1 MTVTDKK
8 LYVNYINVIK
18 KTGTDNV
25 SVLVFFIDGNVAR
38 TFLYGSLI
46 AVWNG
51 LYNPMCYILGRRI
64 EWQDGVEVLMV
75 ELSMNESL
83 YLGEVNHHTV
93 FVKFACLAIH
103 LYNPV
108 MAVKGLA
115 FAFAGES
122 EVMTSGNLH
131 SLFYVIHLNN

>member
-18 KTGTDNV
+18 KTGTDIV
-25 SVLVFFIDGNVAR
+25 SVLVFLIDGNVAA
-38 TFLYGSLI
+38 TFLNGSLI

-51 LYNPMCYILGRRI
+51 LYNPMCDILGRGI
-64 EWQDGVEVLMV
+64 EWQDGVQVLMV
-75 ELSMNESL
+75 KLSMNESL
-83 YLGEVNHHTV
+83 YLGKVNHHAV

-122 EVMTSGNLH
+122 EVMTSGDLH
-131 SLFYVIHLNN
+131 SLFYVIHI

>member
-25 SVLVFFIDGNVAR
+25 SVLVFLIDGNVAR
-38 TFLYGSLI
+38 TFLNGSLI

-51 LYNPMCYILGRRI
+51 LYDPMGYILGRGI
-64 EWQDGVEVLMV
+64 EWQDGVEILMV

-83 YLGEVNHHTV
+83 YLGKVNHHAV

-131 SLFYVIHLNN
+131 SLFYVIHI

>member
-8 LYVNYINVIK
+8 LYGIYINVIK

-25 SVLVFFIDGNVAR
+25 SVLVFLIDGNVAT
-38 TFLYGSLI
+38 TFLNGSLI

-64 EWQDGVEVLMV
+64 EWQYCVEILMV

-83 YLGEVNHHTV
+83 YLGEVNHHAV

>member
-1 MTVTDKK
+1 M
-8 LYVNYINVIK
+8 
-18 KTGTDNV
+18 
-25 SVLVFFIDGNVAR
+25 SVLVFFVDGNVAR
-38 TFLYGSLI
+38 TFLNGSLI

-51 LYNPMCYILGRRI
+51 LYNPMCDVLSRRI
-64 EWQDGVEVLMV
+64 EREYGVKVLMV
-75 ELSMNESL
+75 KLSMNESL
-83 YLGEVNHHTV
+83 NLGKVDNHTV
-93 FVKFACLAIH
+93 GIKLACLTIH

-131 SLFYVIHLNN
+131 GLFYVIHLNN

>member
-1 MTVTDKK
+1 M
-8 LYVNYINVIK
+8 
-18 KTGTDNV
+18 
-25 SVLVFFIDGNVAR
+25 SVLVFLIDGNVAR
-38 TFLYGSLI
+38 TFLYGSFI

-51 LYNPMCYILGRRI
+51 LYDPMGYILGRRI
-64 EWQDGVEVLMV
+64 EWQDGVKVLMV
-75 ELSMNESL
+75 KLSMNESL
-83 YLGEVNHHTV
+83 YLGKVNHHAV